1 MKTTAEILTNS
12 PLFKGIPSYSINPM
26 LGCLK
31 ARERSYGKNEFILN
45 AGVSSAEIGIVLSGS
60 VQIIKEDIWGNVTIL
75 AQLGEGMLFGEA
87 FALAGVDTIPVSVYT
102 VKPSR
107 IIFLDRDRT
116 VTPCSASCEF
126 HHDVS
131 HNMLSILS
139 QKNMFLTERMEHLSK
154 RTLRE
159 KILSYLSDVSIKTG
173 KNEFD
178 IPFDR
183 QGLADYLA
191 ADRSAV
197 SSVLAKLKAE
207 GILDYNKNHF
217 FLIK

>member
-87 FALAGVDTIPVSVYT
+87 FALAGVDTIPVSV
-102 VKPSR
+102 
-107 IIFLDRDRT
+107 
-116 VTPCSASCEF
+116 
-126 HHDVS
+126 
-131 HNMLSILS
+131 
-139 QKNMFLTERMEHLSK
+139 
-154 RTLRE
+154 
-159 KILSYLSDVSIKTG
+159 
-173 KNEFD
+173 
-178 IPFDR
+178 
-183 QGLADYLA
+183 
-191 ADRSAV
+191 
-197 SSVLAKLKAE
+197 
-207 GILDYNKNHF
+207 
-217 FLIK
+217 